1 MYENWKNNV
10 NAATGDMRKIFSKVA
25 IGPKTIDVTV
35 HIKRSEFKDIPA
47 PFLSRFQRYSLSVN
61 DFYRIRLHKL
71 TGNEQLIVRNVEENV
86 LSFIEQFRRQYF
98 YGINKS
104 TLYSCLLSL
113 IKDTTWS
120 SVGNANPYYL
130 ISDVYVPRNVTLI
143 IRPGVRIL
151 FNNGDFEILVKG
163 FLQVNG
169 NALNPVL
176 L

>member
-1 MYENWKNNV
+1 MLMV
-10 NAATGDMRKIFSKVA
+10 NTSRIHDSLYDIFNQNFSIAATGDMRKIFSKVA

-113 IKDTTWS
+113 IKVNENEEHS
-120 SVGNANPYYL
+120 L
-130 ISDVYVPRNVTLI
+130 LNVNQHI
-143 IRPGVRIL
+143 IH
-151 FNNGDFEILVKG
+151 N
-163 FLQVNG
+163 
-169 NALNPVL
+169 
-176 L
+176 